1 MLRRVPHNRFCGIYK
16 RFSFLSA
23 FHVFSSSTK
32 HPGNDAVLAEHVY
45 SQGVAHTHTLDN
57 PNTFCAIPSRPASN
71 YTAVI
76 LWLPLNIGVASYLN
90 KIKLL
95 SAVHKT
101 QKITRL
107 SVPLK
112 RDSHL
117 LLFSEKRNAPSKG
130 TTNLNLNSMHW
141 HLKTLRHRIPR

>member
-57 PNTFCAIPSRPASN
+57 PNTFCAIPSRPAS
-71 YTAVI
+71 YPTPKAISFPTAHGAV
-76 LWLPLNIGVASYLN
+76 VAESY
-90 KIKLL
+90 KW
-95 SAVHKT
+95 T
-101 QKITRL
+101 
-107 SVPLK
+107 
-112 RDSHL
+112 
-117 LLFSEKRNAPSKG
+117 FS
-130 TTNLNLNSMHW
+130 LNS
-141 HLKTLRHRIPR
+141 LETRELLTF